1 MDSLS
6 AVGARARLRASPA
19 LFAIF
24 LSIICT
30 GRGNRNTYLF
40 RSISVMF
47 SLMCRADTMHR
58 QIPQVSIPLSTE
70 PHCTY
75 ISVGS
80 FVPTWKHEGR
90 LWQELTCCLV
100 CTQQQGFPEVHPMSC
115 LGDTGLSWP
124 SFLAL
129 LLPRLLL
136 LLSSYMCFILRS
148 SLSCLPHCPFPVYT
162 LLRNLFTTINILIP
176 FPVQTVIPSC
186 HSPHEEP
193 VVPSSPS
200 F

>member
-6 AVGARARLRASPA
+6 AVGAGARLRASPA

-70 PHCTY
+70 PRCTY

-124 SFLAL
+124 SFLAR
-129 LLPRLLL
+129 LLPCLLL
-136 LLSSYMCFILRS
+136 LLSSYMYFILRS
-148 SLSCLPHCPFPVYT
+148 SLSCLPHCPFPFKFPSQELVHHHQYSFPCT
-162 LLRNLFTTINILIP
+162 NCHSQLSFTTWG
-176 FPVQTVIPSC
+176 TCCS
-186 HSPHEEP
+186 
-193 VVPSSPS
+193 
-200 F
+200 